1 VAIAIGLLKMLL
13 QLQESRRTGA
23 LDVVGPAARV
33 RFFVDEGLI
42 VHADE
47 GTVGETLG
55 RILVRERVVDQE
67 QYSAAIEWMT
77 ELRASGKKAML
88 GEVFVDLGLLSTEQV
103 RAALAAQ
110 VQSKA
115 LRALAWPQARFRF
128 MESFGP
134 LVLKD
139 RFVTSR
145 WSSPRCA
152 SPSARTSTR
161 CSGRRWLGTPS
172 CAATRP
178 VSRHAS
184 TRSASR
190 PPRPRSSPRST
201 ARSP

>member
-1 VAIAIGLLKMLL
+1 MRAALRPGTPEEKQEQEQNAESLPAPPGTLPAPSISSDYARRVAIAIGLLKMLL

-88 GEVFVDLGLLSTEQV
+88 GEVFVDLG
-103 RAALAAQ
+103 
-110 VQSKA
+110 
-115 LRALAWPQARFRF
+115 
-128 MESFGP
+128 
-134 LVLKD
+134 
-139 RFVTSR
+139 
-145 WSSPRCA
+145 
-152 SPSARTSTR
+152 
-161 CSGRRWLGTPS
+161 
-172 CAATRP
+172 
-178 VSRHAS
+178 
-184 TRSASR
+184 
-190 PPRPRSSPRST
+190 
-201 ARSP
+201 